1 MSATARAGAMISA
14 SRIAGLVLL
23 GFAGAACGQ
32 IKIKVNPKQLVP
44 LHQKQP
50 VLLHMPAPLHQI
62 GPAQTP
68 APEAAPSPAPS
79 TAVPPGSGGTLIGS
93 PLPPPPATPQAS
105 AASLKEDVV
114 VEPAEVAVMSAS
126 LEDAQQVQQQAQSLG
141 LSVTRRAVLHHLG
154 LVVSVL
160 RVPAGTSV
168 AAALTQL
175 RQAMPRA
182 WLDANRRY
190 VLDTGTA
197 DHSRRLPAQ
206 AQRCAQRAR
215 IGMIDTRV
223 ALGDPA
229 LKSARVTMRSFL
241 PAGVAPAATDHGTA
255 VASLL
260 VGGDHGLMPRARLYA
275 AAVFRSRDHGA
286 DTDAELVARALDWL
300 VGQKVAAIELSIGGS
315 RNQVLQA
322 ALLRVDK
329 RGVAVIDAKLRPYA
343 LAKNARA
350 AHPPRKVP
358 CP

>member
-1 MSATARAGAMISA
+1 MISA
-14 SRIAGLVLL
+14 SRVTGLILL

-32 IKIKVNPKQLVP
+32 IKIKVNPKLLVP
-44 LHQKQP
+44 LHEKQQP
-50 VLLHMPAPLHQI
+50 VQLQMPVPLHQI
-62 GPAQTP
+62 GPAQSP
-68 APEAAPSPAPS
+68 APKAAPSPPPAE
-79 TAVPPGSGGTLIGS
+79 TVPPASGGTLIGS

-105 AASLKEDVV
+105 AASMKEDVA

-126 LEDAQQVQQQAQSLG
+126 MQDARQVQQQAQSLG
-141 LSVTRRAVLHHLG
+141 MSVTRRAALHNLG

-160 RVPAGTSV
+160 RVPAGTTV

-182 WLDANRRY
+182 WFDANRRY
-190 VLDTGTA
+190 VLDAGA
-197 DHSRRLPAQ
+197 GDHAQRIPAQ
-206 AQRCAQRAR
+206 AQRCAPRAR
-215 IGMIDTRV
+215 LGMIDTRI
-223 ALGDPA
+223 ALGDPT
-229 LKSARVTMRSFL
+229 LKSARVTTRSFL
-241 PAGVAPAATDHGTA
+241 PAGVTPAAADHGTA

-260 VGGDHGLMPRARLYA
+260 VGRGRGLMPRAKLYA

-315 RNQVLQA
+315 PNQVLQA
-322 ALLRVDK
+322 ALLRVEK

-350 AHPPRKVP
+350 AHPPSKVP